1 MADQAH
7 SRTDAI
13 AGSVL
18 AVASAAAIFWLV
30 PAYVDGPM
38 MEGLFSPR
46 FFPVFAL
53 SVVLGLSL
61 MLTLQAL
68 MRLQQDAPAAAAA
81 GPVLQAA
88 TWAVFSA
95 LLMTGVAH
103 AGFVITGILV
113 VLIWGF
119 AAGGRNL
126 KILVPAGF
134 ILPPL
139 VSFAVQAAF
148 GVQLP

>member
-1 MADQAH
+1 MA
-7 SRTDAI
+7 
-13 AGSVL
+13 
-18 AVASAAAIFWLV
+18 
-30 PAYVDGPM
+30 
-38 MEGLFSPR
+38 
-46 FFPVFAL
+46 
-53 SVVLGLSL
+53 
-61 MLTLQAL
+61 
-68 MRLQQDAPAAAAA
+68 
-81 GPVLQAA
+81 
-88 TWAVFSA
+88 
-95 LLMTGVAH
+95 GVAH